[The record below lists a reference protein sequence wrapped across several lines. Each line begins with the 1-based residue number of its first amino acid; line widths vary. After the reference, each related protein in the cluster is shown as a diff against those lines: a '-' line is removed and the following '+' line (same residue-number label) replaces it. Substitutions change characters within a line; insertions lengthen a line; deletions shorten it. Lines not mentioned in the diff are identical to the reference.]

1 MPVAGSKYCWR
12 VPSKTAGFVCAN
24 DAELEVKSGVIAF
37 VPSKIA
43 GCGPLVVARLLG
55 RGGVD
60 TGAEAG
66 VLLLE
71 IEPLPK

>member
-1 MPVAGSKYCWR
+1 M
-12 VPSKTAGFVCAN
+12 
-24 DAELEVKSGVIAF
+24 KSGVIVF

-60 TGAEAG
+60 TGADAG
-66 VLLLE
+66 ALLLE
-71 IEPLPK
+71 LELLPK

>member
-1 MPVAGSKYCWR
+1 MI
-12 VPSKTAGFVCAN
+12 T
-24 DAELEVKSGVIAF
+24 F

-60 TGAEAG
+60 VVAAADT
-66 VLLLE
+66 LFLE
-71 IEPLPK
+71 LELFSR